1 MAAVRIA
8 QVRQRCVLRTPD
20 EMTRQIIAAWSED
33 RFPMVVGDLLGLP
46 GTGAILAEGAAL
58 LPQQVARDILRAEYV
73 RREAEQRG
81 LKVIHVDAQTVA
93 GVADKVEQHFAP
105 VLEVLAPENQ

>member
-8 QVRQRCVLRTPD
+8 QVRQRWVLRSPD
-20 EMTRQIIAAWSED
+20 EMARQIIAAWSEG
-33 RFPMVVGDLLGLP
+33 FPMVVHDLLGLP
-46 GTGAILAEGAAL
+46 GTGAILAEGAGLFPA
-58 LPQQVARDILRAEYV
+58 QVARDILMAEYA

-93 GVADKVEQHFAP
+93 GVVDRVDQHFAP
-105 VLEVLAPENQ
+105 VVEALASENQ